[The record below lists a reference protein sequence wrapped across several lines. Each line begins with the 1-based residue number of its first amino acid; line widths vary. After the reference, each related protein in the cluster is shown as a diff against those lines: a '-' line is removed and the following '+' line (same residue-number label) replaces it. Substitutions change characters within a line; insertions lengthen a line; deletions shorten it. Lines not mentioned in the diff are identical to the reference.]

1 MYLIDQKYYFRVVQD
16 DKKSEIN
23 SIIVETWSIMK
34 SLSNYEL

>member
-23 SIIVETWSIMK
+23 SIIVEA
-34 SLSNYEL
+34 L